1 MGELKIEYSDK
12 KVTPFG
18 GMRLLKEFIDKTNVV
33 EDLKKVDLPY
43 PNSNAGYDPIDIIQG
58 FWLSIYTGASRYIHA
73 DWLRYDTTLQEI
85 FNIKRLP
92 SQSTYSRFFHKFS
105 WQRNNEVFPTLQ
117 REFLKQIDVGALTI
131 DLDSTVITRY
141 GNQEGASKGYNPT
154 KKGRNSHHP
163 LIAFIAQTKMVA
175 NAWMRAGN
183 SADSSNYE
191 NFLAETFD
199 EVLQDKEIGLVRAD
213 SGFYSNDFLKW
224 FEAREINYLIA
235 VKFYE
240 NIKYQI
246 GAIEQWVNITHGLD
260 VCNFYFKP
268 DKGEKRRYIIV
279 RKRLQTYPHSGGKLL
294 FDEPTYRYSAYVTN
308 LTLPV
313 EQIYNIYN
321 TRADCENRIKEL
333 KYDFGADNF
342 CLKEFFATEAS
353 FRFIM
358 MAYNIMAL
366 FKHQVLQSN
375 AHLSTLRAY
384 CFAIGSWITNHS
396 NQKVLN
402 LSLPTKRRA
411 WMDGLFENVKQS
423 QLPSAILT
431 ESKTLGKKSYNKEK
445 AFL

>member
-1 MGELKIEYSDK
+1 M
-12 KVTPFG
+12 
-18 GMRLLKEFIDKTNVV
+18 
-33 EDLKKVDLPY
+33 
-43 PNSNAGYDPIDIIQG
+43 
-58 FWLSIYTGASRYIHA
+58 
-73 DWLRYDTTLQEI
+73 
-85 FNIKRLP
+85 
-92 SQSTYSRFFHKFS
+92 
-105 WQRNNEVFPTLQ
+105 
-117 REFLKQIDVGALTI
+117 
-131 DLDSTVITRY
+131 DSTVITRY
-141 GNQEGASKGYNPT
+141 GNQEGAAKGYNPN
-154 KKGRNSHHP
+154 KRGRNSHHP
-163 LIAFIAQTKMVA
+163 LIAFISQTRMVA

-183 SADSSNYE
+183 SADNSNYE
-191 NFLAETFD
+191 NFLNETFD

-213 SGFYSNDFLKW
+213 SGFYSNEFLKW
-224 FEAREINYLIA
+224 FEARQINYIIA

-246 GAIEQWVNITHGLD
+246 GAIKEWVSITKGLD
-260 VCNFYFKP
+260 VCNFYFQP
-268 DKGEKRRYIIV
+268 TNGEKRRYIIV
-279 RKRLQTYPHSGGKLL
+279 RKQLKTYPNSGGKLL

-313 EQIYNIYN
+313 DQIYNIYN

-396 NQKVLN
+396 NQRVLN

-423 QLPSAILT
+423 QLPFAYT
-431 ESKTLGKKSYNKEK
+431 
-445 AFL
+445 